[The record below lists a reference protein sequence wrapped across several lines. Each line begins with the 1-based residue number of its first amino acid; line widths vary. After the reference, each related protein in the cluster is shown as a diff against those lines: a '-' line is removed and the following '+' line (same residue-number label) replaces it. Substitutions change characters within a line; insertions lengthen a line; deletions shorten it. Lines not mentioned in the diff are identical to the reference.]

1 MLSSKEQML
10 AAIHKVYRRDEW
22 IRAIFAAAGIQLDD
36 LDQLI
41 SDLEDQYYFDT
52 ATWGLKLYE
61 RDLAV
66 KPVKSIDDRRAT
78 VEARWKSS
86 GKVDI
91 ALLQSVADSWRN
103 GEITVRFEEGK
114 IKIDFVSLFGIP
126 DGLDSLQ
133 AALDDVKPA
142 HLAIVYAFRYLLIKD
157 IHEVKTINE
166 MQRTKLNQF
175 AGGRI

>member
-1 MLSSKEQML
+1 MLSRDQML

-22 IRAIFAAAGIQLDD
+22 IQAIFNAAGIQLDD

-142 HLAIVYAFRYLLIKD
+142 HLAIMYAFRYLLIKD
-157 IHEVKTINE
+157 IHGVKTISE
-166 MQRTKLNQF
+166 MQQTKLNQF
-175 AGGRI
+175 AGGVI

>member
-1 MLSSKEQML
+1 MLSKNQML
-10 AAIHKVYRRDEW
+10 AAIHKIYRRDEW
-22 IRAIFAAAGIQLDD
+22 IQAIFNAAGIQLDD

-41 SDLEDQYYFDT
+41 SNLEDQYYFDT

-66 KPVKSIDDRRAT
+66 KPAKSIDDRRAT

-157 IHEVKTINE
+157 IHGVKTISE
-166 MQRTKLNQF
+166 MQQTKLNQF
-175 AGGRI
+175 AGGVI